1 MLKVIWSPEA
11 KQDYWDNI
19 DYLLEEFPVQVA
31 QDFIK
36 KVEHLISL
44 LKQNNVNFKKTTRDK
59 VFYVPVLKQIT
70 LFYKTQ
76 DNTIYLI
83 RFWNNSKNP
92 MSLKY

>member
-44 LKQNNVNFKKTTRDK
+44 LKQN
-59 VFYVPVLKQIT
+59 
-70 LFYKTQ
+70 
-76 DNTIYLI
+76 
-83 RFWNNSKNP
+83 
-92 MSLKY
+92 